1 MGYID
6 PSDIERVISAVSIV
20 DVVGGYVKLSRRGA
34 NFVGLCP
41 FHDERTPSFSVSET
55 RQTYKC
61 FGCGKGGNVVSFVM
75 EAEHLSFPEAL
86 RVLAKRA
93 NVQLQEQEETPE
105 QRARRTERDRLLEL
119 VAWAQSWFNRSL
131 MQHAQGRAVGLPY
144 LAARGLA
151 LETIRT
157 FGLGYALDAPAALT
171 GDALQ
176 AGFSADLLVRAGL
189 TVERDGQRYD
199 RFRGRVIFPI
209 QSGGGQTIGFGG
221 RALHLGERTAKYVNS
236 PESDIY
242 RKGATLY
249 GIAQARA
256 EIIRR
261 DGSILVEGYL
271 DVLQLHQL
279 GVRNVVASSGTSLTL
294 EQARAL
300 HRLSRNVTV
309 LYDGDRAGIRA
320 ALRGLDIL
328 LAEGFAVRIAL
339 LPDGQDPD
347 DYAKGHTLEEVE
359 AFLANGAEDI
369 IEFKIR
375 ILLSEHGDD
384 PTKRAAAV
392 SDIVRSIALIPDHL
406 LRAAYMQQAAHLT
419 GMGERVLLSE
429 LERQLTA
436 PQRRERR
443 EQGLREGSPRGPL
456 ANPALPST
464 RIGWSSAL
472 EVFERALMAILL
484 RHGGATYSDGLHPD
498 YDGENAPLR
507 VVDYVRRELDRD
519 TLHLQ
524 TPLLRELYNRYL
536 QLSDDERDDFVRTL
550 QKDDNYRLL
559 GETIE
564 LWTGYELSRRW
575 KEPGEGNCVTAKDIA
590 REAHRGVH
598 TYKAQV
604 LELRCEAV
612 RARLYTEQGQ
622 EQRASLL
629 RELGELNT
637 LRRRYYEVT
646 QRLMPSGR
654 IGGARGE
661 MDGGI

>member
-1 MGYID
+1 MGYIE
-6 PSDIERVISAVSIV
+6 PSDIERVIGAVSIV

-41 FHDERTPSFSVSET
+41 FHDEKTPSFSVSEA

-86 RVLAKRA
+86 RALAKRA
-93 NVQLQEQEETPE
+93 NVQLQEREETPG
-105 QRARRTERDRLLEL
+105 QRARRAERDRLLEL

-131 MQHAQGRAVGLPY
+131 LQHAQGRAIGLSY

-151 LETIRT
+151 PETIRT
-157 FGLGYALDAPAALT
+157 FGLGYALDAPTALT

-176 AGFSADLLVRAGL
+176 AGFSADLLVKAGL
-189 TVERDGQRYD
+189 TVEREGHRYD

-209 QSGGGQTIGFGG
+209 QSSSGRTIGFGG

-242 RKGATLY
+242 HKSATLY
-249 GIAQARA
+249 GIAQAKA
-256 EIIRR
+256 EIIKR
-261 DGSILVEGYL
+261 DRSILVEGYL

-294 EQARAL
+294 EQTHMLYRF
-300 HRLSRNVTV
+300 SRNVTV
-309 LYDGDRAGIRA
+309 LYDGDRAGIKA
-320 ALRGLDIL
+320 ALRGLDIF
-328 LAEGFAVRIAL
+328 LAEGFAVRVAL

-347 DYAKGHTLEEVE
+347 DYAKGHTLGEVE

-375 ILLSEHGDD
+375 TLLSEHGDD

-392 SDIVRSIALIPDHL
+392 SDIVRSIALIPDQL
-406 LRAAYMQQAAHLT
+406 LRAAYVQRAAQLT
-419 GMGERVLLSE
+419 GMGERALLAE
-429 LERQLTA
+429 LARQLTA
-436 PQRRERR
+436 PPHGAR
-443 EQGLREGSPRGPL
+443 GDLPRGPR
-456 ANPALPST
+456 ANPALPPP
-464 RIGWSSAL
+464 RAGWPGAL

-484 RHGGATYSDGLHPD
+484 RHGGAPYSDGLHPD
-498 YDGENAPLR
+498 HDGERAPLR

-519 TLHLQ
+519 TLHFQ
-524 TPLLRELYNRYL
+524 TLPLRELYNRYL
-536 QLSDDERDDFVRTL
+536 QIPDDARDDFVRTL
-550 QKDDNYRLL
+550 QREANYQLL
-559 GETIE
+559 GEAIE

-575 KEPGEGNCVTAKDIA
+575 RELGDGNGVTAEDIA
-590 REAHRGVH
+590 REAHRVVH

-604 LELRCEAV
+604 LERRCEAV
-612 RARLYTEQGQ
+612 RARLNEEQGQ
-622 EQRASLL
+622 ERRVSLL

-637 LRRRYYEVT
+637 LRRRYYGVT

-654 IGGARGE
+654 VGGASRE
-661 MDGGI
+661 RDGGAGVS